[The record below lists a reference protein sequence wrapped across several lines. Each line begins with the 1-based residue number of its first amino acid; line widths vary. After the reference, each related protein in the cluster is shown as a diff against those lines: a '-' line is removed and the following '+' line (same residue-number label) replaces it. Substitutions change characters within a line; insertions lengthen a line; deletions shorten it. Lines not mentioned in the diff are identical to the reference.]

1 MKHKLNKSL
10 IREVALERKI
20 PITDLI
26 LNSLNQNSEKYHKNM
41 TFFGVCPNSIS
52 VVKSALRS
60 AKRFNAPMM
69 FVATLNQ
76 VDLDGGYTG
85 WTQRDFVEVVRGEAE
100 KIDFKGPIIIALDHG
115 GPWLKDKQAM
125 ENWSLHDA
133 MDGVKKSLVA
143 SLEAGY
149 DLLHIDPT
157 VDKTLPKGETIK
169 VETVV
174 ERTLNL
180 IEHVEAARR
189 ERNLPK
195 ISYEVG
201 TEEVHG
207 GLADLNTFR
216 NFLKGLKSG
225 LSKRGLDDTWPCF
238 IVGKVGTDLHTT
250 EFDPKTAKML
260 VDIAR
265 EYGSYIK
272 GHYTDYVSNPQDYLK
287 VGMGGANV
295 GPEFSHA
302 EFDSLERLTKI
313 EEELIEKGKVIKPS
327 GFMLIL
333 TKSIIDSGRWKKWL
347 LNSEIGKDFSGLSN
361 DRQKWLLQTCS
372 RYVWTQKAV
381 VKARSKLY
389 ENLKDQCIDGDEI
402 VLRGIDE
409 VMKKY
414 FVSFNLKNSSSKIER
429 ILKNEKCGIHPIT
442 FST

>member
-1 MKHKLNKSL
+1 MKSKFDKSF
-10 IREVALERKI
+10 IREIALEREI
-20 PITDLI
+20 PIADLI
-26 LNSLNQNSEKYHKNM
+26 LNTLNQISKKYHENI
-41 TFFGVCPNSIS
+41 TLLGVCPNSMS

-60 AKRFNAPMM
+60 AKRFNAPLM

-85 WTQRDFVEVVRGEAE
+85 WTQQDFVEVVRDEAE
-100 KIDFKGPIIIALDHG
+100 KIDFKEPIIIALDHG

-125 ENWSLHDA
+125 ENWSLDDA

-157 VDKTLPKGETIK
+157 VDRTLPKGGTIK
-169 VETVV
+169 IETVV
-174 ERTLNL
+174 ERTLDL
-180 IEHVEAARR
+180 IEYAEVIRR

-207 GLADLNTFR
+207 GLADFNAFKKL
-216 NFLKGLKSG
+216 LKDLESE
-225 LSKRGLDDTWPCF
+225 LSQRGLDVFPCF

-250 EFDPKTAKML
+250 EFNPATAKTL
-260 VDIAR
+260 IEIAR
-265 EYGSYIK
+265 EYRSHIK
-272 GHYTDYVSNPQDYLK
+272 GHYTDYVSNPQDYSK

-313 EEELIEKGKVIKPS
+313 EEGLVEGGKAITPSDFMRMLTESVINS
-327 GFMLIL
+327 N
-333 TKSIIDSGRWKKWL
+333 RWKKWL
-347 LNSEIGKDFSGLSN
+347 LDSETEGDFSELSG

-372 RYVWTQKAV
+372 RYVWAQKAV
-381 VKARSKLY
+381 VEAKLKLY
-389 ENLKDQCIDGDEI
+389 KNLKNQDMDGEEM
-402 VLRGIDE
+402 VLRRIDK
-409 VMKKY
+409 VMEKY
-414 FVSFNLKNSSSKIER
+414 IASFNLVGSTTKIEQM
-429 ILKNEKCGIHPIT
+429 LKEGCI
-442 FST
+442 

>member
-1 MKHKLNKSL
+1 MEHKFDKSFT
-10 IREVALERKI
+10 REVALEREI
-20 PITDLI
+20 PIVDLM
-26 LNSLNQNSEKYHKNM
+26 LNTLNQTSKKYHENI
-41 TFFGVCPNSIS
+41 TLFGVCPNSMS
-52 VVKSALRS
+52 VVKSALRN

-85 WTQRDFVEVVRGEAE
+85 WTQRDFVEVVRDEAG

-125 ENWSLHDA
+125 ENWSLDEA
-133 MDGVKKSLVA
+133 MDWVKKSLVV

-157 VDKTLPKGETIK
+157 VDKTLPKGEIIK
-169 VETVV
+169 IETVV
-174 ERTLNL
+174 ERTVDL
-180 IEHVEAARR
+180 IEHVEVARR
-189 ERNLPK
+189 ERDLPK

-201 TEEVHG
+201 TEEVHC
-207 GLADLNTFR
+207 GLADLDTFKK
-216 NFLKGLKSG
+216 FLKGLKSG
-225 LSKRGLDDTWPCF
+225 LSKRGLDDIWPCF

-260 VDIAR
+260 VDIAG

-272 GHYTDYVSNPQDYLK
+272 GHYTDYVSNPQDYPK

-313 EEELIEKGKVIKPS
+313 EEELIEKDKIITPS
-327 GFMLIL
+327 GFMSIL
-333 TKSIIDSGRWKKWL
+333 TKSIIDSNRWKKWL
-347 LNSEIGKDFSGLSN
+347 LNSELKDFSELSS
-361 DRQKWLLQTCS
+361 DKQKWLLQTCS

-381 VKARSKLY
+381 VEARSKLY
-389 ENLKDQCIDGDEI
+389 ENLKGQRIDGEGI
-402 VLRGIDE
+402 VLREIDE

-414 FVSFNLKNSSSKIER
+414 FVSFNLKDSSSKIEL
-429 ILKNEKCGIHPIT
+429 ILKEMYK
-442 FST
+442 